1 MTVNFEWTGM
11 LEWTKVLK
19 RGVIGPCLNHWAN
32 GKKHQLRAPER
43 VFLPTIELVVA
54 SEGDALFELAQTVC
68 GPSDRV
74 ALTSA
79 PLR

>member
-32 GKKHQLRAPER
+32 GKTTSSEHPNEYFCQRLSSSSQVRETPSSNSPR
-43 VFLPTIELVVA
+43 LYVA
-54 SEGDALFELAQTVC
+54 HRIT
-68 GPSDRV
+68 
-74 ALTSA
+74 
-79 PLR
+79 